1 MTNKHQPWRE
11 GECQLSPAY
20 LNAKAVTLQLSEGF
34 SSSTTARVIIA
45 QEFDARQAADAAINK
60 MMGK

>member
-11 GECQLSPAY
+11 GERLLPLAY
-20 LNAKAVTLQLSEGF
+20 LNEKAEALQLNEGF
-34 SSSTTARVIIA
+34 SNSTTAIVIIA
-45 QEFDARQAADAAINK
+45 QEFDARQAADAAIKK

>member
-1 MTNKHQPWRE
+1 MNSHQPWRE

-20 LNAKAVTLQLSEGF
+20 LNEKAEALQLNEGF
-34 SSSTTARVIIA
+34 SNSATARVIIA
-45 QEFDARQAADAAINK
+45 QEFDARQAVDAAINK

>member
-1 MTNKHQPWRE
+1 MKNHQPWRE

-20 LNAKAVTLQLSEGF
+20 LNAKAAMLQLKEGF
-34 SSSTTARVIIA
+34 SCNTTARVIIA

-60 MMGK
+60 MMGKQ